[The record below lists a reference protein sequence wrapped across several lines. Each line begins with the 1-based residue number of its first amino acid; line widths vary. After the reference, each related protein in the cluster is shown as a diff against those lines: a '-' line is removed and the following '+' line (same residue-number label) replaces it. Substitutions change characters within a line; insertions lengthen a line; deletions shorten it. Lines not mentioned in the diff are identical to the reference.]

1 MAAGVLTVLVR
12 PPPSASLV
20 IMENAGP
27 SSRRDMDIED

>member
-1 MAAGVLTVLVR
+1 MAAGVLTVFVR
-12 PPPSASLV
+12 PPSASLV